1 VIGELSEPPYYAIE
15 LHLGSAGNRGG
26 LVIEGHGRVVSV
38 TGAPIRGLYACGHTA
53 ADLIFGG
60 GYNSGTAVG
69 SAMAFGYLAA
79 QDAAGVGASTPG
91 SSLLSSPQPERT
103 GETEVA

>member
-1 VIGELSEPPYYAIE
+1 MS
-15 LHLGSAGNRGG
+15 SASPG
-26 LVIEGHGRVVSV
+26 LRS
-38 TGAPIRGLYACGHTA
+38 RGLYACGHTA

-69 SAMAFGYLAA
+69 SATAFGYLAA
-79 QDAAGVGASTPG
+79 QDAAAEAGCPPPAHPLYRRR
-91 SSLLSSPQPERT
+91 SLERT